1 MITQTRREN
10 LVGASPRH
18 NTAGRVGVMPEERA
32 TYEPLRDALTH
43 YLTQLSS
50 HAVTAT
56 EAQLMML
63 PARHGGMGVRDPTE
77 RVAVAYETS
86 TKGTSLLVSTIQ
98 NGDPP
103 DGPPFNPFQH
113 HAEMQQAVKEGRR
126 ATDEA
131 AKERFEDGL
140 EQLPPERRRAV
151 HRAIEVKTAG
161 WVTCRPDAEDH
172 TDMTPDKFR
181 DNMAIRYAY
190 ERPKMPT
197 HCDGCGATYSLDHAL
212 NCGVGGLVIRRHNEV
227 VDVLCDLSA
236 KAWGESAVRKEGVIV
251 EPEEGEKEVR
261 TDMVVRG
268 VWERQ
273 KDVSFDLCTRAKA
286 KKAHHSRV
294 CEDKF
299 IHFTPLCVTVDGFFS
314 RLVEKLRTKAAWA
327 EKSYGQVMGWVRAR
341 LSLALARSA
350 SMCERGGRRRWK
362 IRQAGA
368 EDGAGMFVA

>member
-1 MITQTRREN
+1 
-10 LVGASPRH
+10 
-18 NTAGRVGVMPEERA
+18 
-32 TYEPLRDALTH
+32 
-43 YLTQLSS
+43 
-50 HAVTAT
+50 
-56 EAQLMML
+56 ML

-103 DGPPFNPFQH
+103 DGRPSFNPFQH
-113 HAEMQQAVKEGRR
+113 RADMQQAVRQGRR

-131 AKERFEDGL
+131 AKERCEDGFQ
-140 EQLPPERRRAV
+140 QLPLERRRAV
-151 HRAIEVKTAG
+151 HRAIEDKTAG

-172 TDMTPDKFR
+172 TDLTPDEFR
-181 DNMAIRYAY
+181 NNMAIRYAY
-190 ERPKMPT
+190 EPPKMPT
-197 HCDGCGATYSLDHAL
+197 HCDGCGAPYSLDHAL
-212 NCGVGGLVIRRHNEV
+212 NCGVGGLVIRRQNDV

-236 KAWGESAVRKEGVIV
+236 EAWGESAVRKEVVIV
-251 EPEEGEKEVR
+251 EPEEGEKGVR

-273 KDVSFDLCTRAKA
+273 KDVSFDLCVTNADASSYRNQSTASILKNKAKA

-294 CEDKF
+294 CEDKS
-299 IHFTPLCVTVDGFFS
+299 IHFTPLCVTVDGVWGREANGFFS

-327 EKSYGQVMGWVRAR
+327 DKSYSQVMGWVCAR
-341 LSLALARSA
+341 LSVALARSA
-350 SMCERGGRRRWK
+350 SMCVRGGRRRWK